1 VTGHGSGD
9 PVASGVAPTAA
20 GPGPR
25 PFGAIARATTRAI
38 LGRRRTI
45 LVLLFLLVPILLSL
59 LARAM
64 PGAEAREEVA
74 IGLLDTLVVS
84 VVLPLVALLIGTAV
98 LGAEVDDGTIVFLL
112 VNPVPRWEIVAAKLL
127 VAEVVTLVLLV
138 PVTAL
143 SGAILV
149 AGLPAVDPAI
159 AMGFTV
165 GVAVGAAVY
174 VAIFFAMS
182 VVTSR
187 ALVLGLGYVLIW
199 EGFLA
204 SLFAGTRNLSVR
216 QYVLSI
222 AEAISG
228 VDVTDG
234 QGIDPVVAVVMSVVV
249 FVVAIAISIRR
260 LRSFSVTGGG

>member
-1 VTGHGSGD
+1 MSGQ
-9 PVASGVAPTAA
+9 VAQGAPAGGGAA
-20 GPGPR
+20 SRAALGPR
-25 PFGAIARATTRAI
+25 PFGAIVRATTRAL
-38 LGRRRTI
+38 LGRRRTL
-45 LVLLFLLVPILLSL
+45 LVLLFLTVPLLLSL
-59 LARAM
+59 LARAA
-64 PGAEAREEVA
+64 PGTEGREEIA
-74 IGLLDTLVVS
+74 IGLLDNLVVR
-84 VVLPLVALLIGTAV
+84 VVLPLVSLLIGTAV

-149 AGLPAVDPAI
+149 AGLPGVDAHIAV
-159 AMGFTV
+159 GFTV
-165 GVAVGAAVY
+165 GVAVGAVVY
-174 VAIFFAMS
+174 VAIFVAMS

-216 QYVLSI
+216 EYTLSI
-222 AEAISG
+222 AQAVSG
-228 VDVTDG
+228 VDITAG
-234 QGIDPVVAVVMSVVV
+234 QAIAPAVAVVMSAVV
-249 FVVAIAISIRR
+249 FVGAVVVAIRR
-260 LRSFSVTGGG
+260 LGSFSVTGGG